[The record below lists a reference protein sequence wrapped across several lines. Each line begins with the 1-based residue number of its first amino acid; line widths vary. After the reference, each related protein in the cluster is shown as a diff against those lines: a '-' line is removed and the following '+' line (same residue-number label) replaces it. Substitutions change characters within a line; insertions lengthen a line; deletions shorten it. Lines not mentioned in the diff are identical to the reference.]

1 MVKNSYQRI
10 ACSACI
16 TVFLMACGSLTK
28 AKEMDVIPEQEITNH
43 SDSPTLF
50 PKIKGIGGVFRVDKA
65 PKIAVN
71 EAQKLVLNITAFD
84 PRERIHEGLE
94 QAARA
99 LNLYALA
106 GVPDEKVSI
115 ALVIH
120 GKATSITLSDETYSR
135 KFNTPNPNSD
145 ILHLLKDNGVS
156 ILVCGQALHHHG
168 FSPDDV
174 NTSVKVT
181 LSAMT
186 ALVELQ
192 HEGYALVPDLTPEIS
207 RW

>member
-1 MVKNSYQRI
+1 MVKKNYRRI
-10 ACSACI
+10 VCLAYV
-16 TVFLMACGSLTK
+16 TVFLMTCGSLTM
-28 AKEMDVIPEQEITNH
+28 AEEMDVVRKQEIPNH
-43 SDSPTLF
+43 TDSSKLF
-50 PKIKGIGGVFRVDKA
+50 PKIKGIGGVFRVDQA

-71 EAQKLVLNITAFD
+71 EAQKLVLDITSFD
-84 PRERIHEGLE
+84 PKERIHEGLE
-94 QAARA
+94 HAARA

-120 GKATSITLSDETYSR
+120 GKATSITLNDETYSR

-145 ILHLLKDNGVS
+145 LLRLLSDNGVS
-156 ILVCGQALHHHG
+156 ILICGQALHHHG

-174 NTSVKVT
+174 DASVKVT

-192 HEGYALVPDLTPEIS
+192 HAGYALFPDSTPDIS
-207 RW
+207 MW